1 MQLSAGEIT
10 ALRARHAQRRN
21 RLLRRTFAQASTNPD
36 RRGRYFDAFHGLA
49 RALPGMGDADALL
62 LLEIGYRQNQALD
75 TCFEYRTALSR
86 GRWYGRRLWLLD
98 RAERLGIDPQTIP
111 VPPAKA

>member
-21 RLLRRTFAQASTNPD
+21 RLLRRAFARASADPD
-36 RRGRYFDAFHGLA
+36 RRGRYFDAFHALA
-49 RALPGMGDADALL
+49 QTLPGMGDADVLL
-62 LLEIGYRQNQALD
+62 LLEIGYRQDQALD
-75 TCFEYRTALSR
+75 ACFEYRTALTR
-86 GRWYGRRLWLLD
+86 GQWYGRRLWLRD

-111 VPPAKA
+111 APPAKG